1 MKKAYKIILNIC
13 GLIFVGL
20 AILGIFI
27 PLLPTTPFLLL
38 AAACFFRGS
47 ERLYNWLLN
56 SKYFGTYIKNYREKK
71 YIPVKVKISAIS
83 LLWVTIIIS
92 TLFVVKILWVTI
104 LAFLIASAVT
114 YHIIT
119 LGRKKKNFQCEEK
132 NK

>member
-1 MKKAYKIILNIC
+1 MRKTYKILLNIC

-38 AAACFFRGS
+38 ASACFFRGS

-56 SKYFGTYIKNYREKK
+56 SKYFGTYIKNYREKR
-71 YIPVKVKISAIS
+71 YIPVKVKVSALS

-92 TLFVVKILWVTI
+92 TLFVIKILWVTI
-104 LAFLIASAVT
+104 LAFIIASAVS

-119 LGRKKKNFQCEEK
+119 LGKKKKIF
-132 NK
+132 